1 MICLLFNFKAW
12 KYKYLPFFLLFPNL
26 LLLISPQHENEHI
39 TSLTHTH
46 SMWTGAAGTYDVS

>member
-12 KYKYLPFFLLFPNL
+12 KYKYLPFFFLLFPNL

-39 TSLTHTH
+39 TSLTHTACGQELLGH
-46 SMWTGAAGTYDVS
+46 MT